1 VLNGCESAVP
11 KPVTAHVGTLPVVP
25 VLTYSG
31 GYLIGTPDTNFQWFR
46 NDTLL
51 TATGDSLFA
60 TSNGNYQLFVVG
72 ANGCRSF
79 SNVQNVI
86 LQSVE
91 ELKNQNLVKVFPNPS
106 SGSFTATWPEAGPAV
121 VSVFD
126 SRGRLILQS
135 DSVRSQFGFS
145 MKDEASGIYWLK
157 IQTPSLVRTVRL
169 KKQ

>member
-51 TATGDSLFA
+51 TVTGDSLFA
-60 TSNGNYQLFVVG
+60 TNNGNYQLFVTG
-72 ANGCRSF
+72 SNGCQSF

-86 LQSVE
+86 LQSVD
-91 ELKNQNLVKVFPNPS
+91 ELTGQNLVNVFPNPS
-106 SGSFTATWPEAGPAV
+106 SGSFTAIWPETGPAV

-126 SRGRLILQS
+126 SRGRQILQS
-135 DSVRSQFGFS
+135 DTVRSQFDFS
-145 MKDEASGIYWLK
+145 IRDEASGIYWLK

>member
-1 VLNGCESAVP
+1 VCS
-11 KPVTAHVGTLPVVP
+11 
-25 VLTYSG
+25 S
-31 GYLIGTPDTNFQWFR
+31 D
-46 NDTLL
+46 
-51 TATGDSLFA
+51 
-60 TSNGNYQLFVVG
+60 LFVVG